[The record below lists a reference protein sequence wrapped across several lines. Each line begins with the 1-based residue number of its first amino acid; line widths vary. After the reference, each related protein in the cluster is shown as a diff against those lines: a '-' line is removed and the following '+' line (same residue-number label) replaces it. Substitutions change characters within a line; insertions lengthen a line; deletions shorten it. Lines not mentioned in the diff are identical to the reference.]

1 MIRYVVMRLLYF
13 IPTLL
18 AITLLV
24 FTLGYYGPGDP
35 VRILMGERWQ
45 NEEEYLRIKHAL
57 GLDRPFLVQYGDFLG
72 DLARGDLGS
81 SLVQKQRTI
90 NQLVKDKL
98 PISLQLGLVASIAL
112 VAVGVTFGVIAAY
125 KQNTWIDYVC
135 VSIAIFLHAVPPYAM
150 APVLL
155 TIFVL
160 KLKWLPV
167 GYGWHGILNVGLIIP
182 IFLLMAGPLANLLR
196 QTRAGIL
203 EVLGQEYVR
212 TARAKGLGE
221 RAVLLKHVL
230 KNGLTPALTTM
241 GLVFSQLLI
250 GSVFVEEIFG
260 VPGFGNLIVSS
271 VRTRDY
277 PVLIATTTIAAVM
290 IMVVN
295 LITDLLYGVL
305 DPRARLN
312 R

>member
-1 MIRYVVMRLLYF
+1 MLRYVSMRFLYF

-18 AITLLV
+18 AITLLT
-24 FTLGYYGPGDP
+24 FGLGYFGPGDP

-45 NEEEYLRIKHAL
+45 NEAEYLQIKHSL
-57 GLDRPFLVQYGDFLG
+57 GLDRPFLTQYADFMSK
-72 DLARGDLGS
+72 LARGDFGM

-90 NQLVKDKL
+90 NQLIKDKL
-98 PISLQLGLVASIAL
+98 PVSLQLGLVAAILL
-112 VAVGVTFGVIAAY
+112 VIVGVTLGVLAGY
-125 KQNTWIDYVC
+125 KQNTWLDYSA
-135 VSIAIFLHAVPPYAM
+135 VSVAVFLHAVPPYAM
-150 APVLL
+150 APILL

-160 KLKWLPV
+160 KLRLVPV
-167 GYGWHGILNVGLIIP
+167 GYGWHGIFSSGLIIP
-182 IFLLMAGPLANLLR
+182 VFLLMAGPLAYLLR
-196 QTRAGIL
+196 QTRAGVL
-203 EVLGQEYVR
+203 EVLQQEYVR
-212 TARAKGLGE
+212 TARAKGLSE

-230 KNGLTPALTTM
+230 KNALTPALTTM
-241 GLVFSQLLI
+241 GLVFSNLLI

-271 VRTRDY
+271 VRSRDY
-277 PVLIATTTIAAVM
+277 PVLIATTTIAAIL

-295 LITDLLYGVL
+295 LLTDLAYGIL